1 MKVSLSWGIST
12 TPGWF

>member
-12 TPGWF
+12 PPGWF